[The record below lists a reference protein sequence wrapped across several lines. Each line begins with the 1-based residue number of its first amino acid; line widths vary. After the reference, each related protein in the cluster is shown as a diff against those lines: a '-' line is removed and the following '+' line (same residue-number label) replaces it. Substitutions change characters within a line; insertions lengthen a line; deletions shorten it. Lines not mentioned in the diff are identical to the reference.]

1 MNYLVLDLEMCGVSA
16 LYSHRYKYKHEIIQ
30 IGGVLLG
37 EDYEPIATIC
47 QYVQP
52 KYGVLDH
59 FISQMTGITND
70 QIKYAPMLEEA
81 VIHLLEWI
89 GNREYKVFAWS
100 NTDYRQLKHEIQSK
114 GITNPEILEFINPD
128 CWTDYQKTFDN
139 RYDFDRS
146 VGLADALELCEIEP
160 DGHFHD
166 GLDDAINT
174 AKIIKKLEEN
184 PEYQIVH
191 SDHVIGS
198 ESVPLK
204 TSLGELFAGLDIK
217 FA

>member
-1 MNYLVLDLEMCGVSA
+1 MFFTVKQITADIFQQLIRIKSRFWNAGG
-16 LYSHRYKYKHEIIQ
+16 SH
-30 IGGVLLG
+30 
-37 EDYEPIATIC
+37 ATIC

-114 GITNPEILEFINPD
+114 GITNPEILEFVNQD
-128 CWTDYQKTFDN
+128 RWTDYQKTFDN

-174 AKIIKKLEEN
+174 AKIIKKLEEK
-184 PEYQIVH
+184 
-191 SDHVIGS
+191 D
-198 ESVPLK
+198 
-204 TSLGELFAGLDIK
+204 LGENAVWIRNF
-217 FA
+217 

>member
-1 MNYLVLDLEMCGVSA
+1 M
-16 LYSHRYKYKHEIIQ
+16 
-30 IGGVLLG
+30 
-37 EDYEPIATIC
+37 
-47 QYVQP
+47 QP

-114 GITNPEILEFINPD
+114 GITNPEILEFVNQER
-128 CWTDYQKTFDN
+128 WTDYQKTFDN

-174 AKIIKKLEEN
+174 AKIIKKLEEKDLEEN
-184 PEYQIVH
+184 AVWIRN
-191 SDHVIGS
+191 
-198 ESVPLK
+198 
-204 TSLGELFAGLDIK
+204 F
-217 FA
+217 

>member
-1 MNYLVLDLEMCGVSA
+1 MNYLVLDLEMWGVSG

-70 QIKYAPMLEEA
+70 
-81 VIHLLEWI
+81 
-89 GNREYKVFAWS
+89 R
-100 NTDYRQLKHEIQSK
+100 
-114 GITNPEILEFINPD
+114 
-128 CWTDYQKTFDN
+128 WTDYQKTFDN

-174 AKIIKKLEEN
+174 AKIIKKLEEK
-184 PEYQIVH
+184 
-191 SDHVIGS
+191 D
-198 ESVPLK
+198 
-204 TSLGELFAGLDIK
+204 LGENAVWIRNF
-217 FA
+217 

>member
-1 MNYLVLDLEMCGVSA
+1 M
-16 LYSHRYKYKHEIIQ
+16 
-30 IGGVLLG
+30 
-37 EDYEPIATIC
+37 
-47 QYVQP
+47 QP

-89 GNREYKVFAWS
+89 GNRECKVFAWS

-114 GITNPEILEFINPD
+114 GITNPEILEFINQD
-128 CWTDYQKTFDN
+128 RWTD
-139 RYDFDRS
+139 
-146 VGLADALELCEIEP
+146 
-160 DGHFHD
+160 
-166 GLDDAINT
+166 
-174 AKIIKKLEEN
+174 
-184 PEYQIVH
+184 YQIVH

-198 ESVPLK
+198 ESEPLK
-204 TSLGELFAGLDIK
+204 TSLGELFSGLDIK

>member
-1 MNYLVLDLEMCGVSA
+1 MA
-16 LYSHRYKYKHEIIQ
+16 LNCRNIWLSFSGMVALKVRTGGSKSPGIISRFWNAGGSH
-30 IGGVLLG
+30 
-37 EDYEPIATIC
+37 ATIC

-114 GITNPEILEFINPD
+114 GITNPEILEFVNQD
-128 CWTDYQKTFDN
+128 RWTDYQKTFDN

-174 AKIIKKLEEN
+174 AKIIKKLEEK
-184 PEYQIVH
+184 
-191 SDHVIGS
+191 D
-198 ESVPLK
+198 
-204 TSLGELFAGLDIK
+204 LGENAVWIRNF
-217 FA
+217 

>member
-1 MNYLVLDLEMCGVSA
+1 MNYLVLDLEMCGVSD
-16 LYSHRYKYKHEIIQ
+16 LYSRRYKYKHEIIQ

-47 QYVQP
+47 QYVRP
-52 KYGVLDH
+52 EYGVLDH
-59 FISQMTGITND
+59 FISQMTGITNEH
-70 QIKYAPMLEEA
+70 IKHAPMLEEA
-81 VIHLLEWI
+81 VMHLLEWI
-89 GNREYKVFAWS
+89 GDREYKVFAWS

-114 GITNPEILEFINPD
+114 GLTNPKILEFVNED
-128 CWTDYQKTFDN
+128 RWTDYQKTFDR

-184 PEYQIVH
+184 PDYQIVH

-198 ESVPLK
+198 EPLK

>member
-1 MNYLVLDLEMCGVSA
+1 M
-16 LYSHRYKYKHEIIQ
+16 H
-30 IGGVLLG
+30 
-37 EDYEPIATIC
+37 TIC

-114 GITNPEILEFINPD
+114 GITNPEILEFVNQD
-128 CWTDYQKTFDN
+128 RWTDYQKTFDN
-139 RYDFDRS
+139 RYVFDRS
-146 VGLADALELCEIEP
+146 VGLADAWN
-160 DGHFHD
+160 F
-166 GLDDAINT
+166 
-174 AKIIKKLEEN
+174 AK
-184 PEYQIVH
+184 
-191 SDHVIGS
+191 
-198 ESVPLK
+198 
-204 TSLGELFAGLDIK
+204 
-217 FA
+217 

>member
-1 MNYLVLDLEMCGVSA
+1 MFFTVKQITADIFQQLIRIKSRFWNAGG
-16 LYSHRYKYKHEIIQ
+16 SH
-30 IGGVLLG
+30 
-37 EDYEPIATIC
+37 ATIC

-70 QIKYAPMLEEA
+70 
-81 VIHLLEWI
+81 
-89 GNREYKVFAWS
+89 R
-100 NTDYRQLKHEIQSK
+100 
-114 GITNPEILEFINPD
+114 
-128 CWTDYQKTFDN
+128 WTDYQKTFDN

-174 AKIIKKLEEN
+174 AKIIKKLEEK
-184 PEYQIVH
+184 
-191 SDHVIGS
+191 D
-198 ESVPLK
+198 
-204 TSLGELFAGLDIK
+204 LGESAVWIRNF
-217 FA
+217 

>member
-1 MNYLVLDLEMCGVSA
+1 MALNYRNMWLS
-16 LYSHRYKYKHEIIQ
+16 YSGMVAHKVRTGGSKSPGIISRFWNA
-30 IGGVLLG
+30 GGSH
-37 EDYEPIATIC
+37 ATIC

-114 GITNPEILEFINPD
+114 GITNPEILEFVNQD
-128 CWTDYQKTFDN
+128 LWTDYQKTFDN

-174 AKIIKKLEEN
+174 AKIIKKLEEK
-184 PEYQIVH
+184 
-191 SDHVIGS
+191 D
-198 ESVPLK
+198 
-204 TSLGELFAGLDIK
+204 LGENAVWIRNF
-217 FA
+217 

>member
-1 MNYLVLDLEMCGVSA
+1 MALNYRNIWLSFSGMVA
-16 LYSHRYKYKHEIIQ
+16 LKVRTGGSKSPGIISRFWNAGGSH
-30 IGGVLLG
+30 
-37 EDYEPIATIC
+37 ATIC

-114 GITNPEILEFINPD
+114 GITNPEILEFVNQD
-128 CWTDYQKTFDN
+128 RWTDYQKTFDN

-146 VGLADALELCEIEP
+146 VGLTDALELCEIEP

-174 AKIIKKLEEN
+174 AKIIKKLEEK
-184 PEYQIVH
+184 
-191 SDHVIGS
+191 D
-198 ESVPLK
+198 
-204 TSLGELFAGLDIK
+204 LGENAVWIRNF
-217 FA
+217 

>member
-1 MNYLVLDLEMCGVSA
+1 M
-16 LYSHRYKYKHEIIQ
+16 
-30 IGGVLLG
+30 
-37 EDYEPIATIC
+37 
-47 QYVQP
+47 QP

-114 GITNPEILEFINPD
+114 GITNPEILEFVNQD
-128 CWTDYQKTFDN
+128 RWTDYQKTFDN

-160 DGHFHD
+160 EDIFMTD
-166 GLDDAINT
+166 LTMQLIQRRLLRNWKR
-174 AKIIKKLEEN
+174 KI
-184 PEYQIVH
+184 
-191 SDHVIGS
+191 
-198 ESVPLK
+198 
-204 TSLGELFAGLDIK
+204 
-217 FA
+217 

>member
-1 MNYLVLDLEMCGVSA
+1 MRSSLTTKLVFFTVKQITADIFQQLIRIKSRFWNAGG
-16 LYSHRYKYKHEIIQ
+16 SH
-30 IGGVLLG
+30 
-37 EDYEPIATIC
+37 ATIC

-70 QIKYAPMLEEA
+70 
-81 VIHLLEWI
+81 
-89 GNREYKVFAWS
+89 R
-100 NTDYRQLKHEIQSK
+100 
-114 GITNPEILEFINPD
+114 
-128 CWTDYQKTFDN
+128 WTDYQKTFDN

-174 AKIIKKLEEN
+174 AKIIKKLEEK
-184 PEYQIVH
+184 
-191 SDHVIGS
+191 D
-198 ESVPLK
+198 
-204 TSLGELFAGLDIK
+204 LGENAVWIRNF
-217 FA
+217 

>member
-1 MNYLVLDLEMCGVSA
+1 MNYLVLDLEMCGVSG

-114 GITNPEILEFINPD
+114 GITNPEILEFVNQD
-128 CWTDYQKTFDN
+128 RWTDYQKTFDN

-184 PEYQIVH
+184 PDYQIVH
-191 SDHVIGS
+191 SDHVIES
-198 ESVPLK
+198 ESEPLK
-204 TSLGELFAGLDIK
+204 TSLGELFSGLDIK

>member
-1 MNYLVLDLEMCGVSA
+1 MALNYRNIWLSFSGMVA
-16 LYSHRYKYKHEIIQ
+16 LKVRTGGSKSPGIISRFWNAGGSH
-30 IGGVLLG
+30 
-37 EDYEPIATIC
+37 ATIC

-114 GITNPEILEFINPD
+114 GITNPEILEFVNQD
-128 CWTDYQKTFDN
+128 RWTDYQKTFDN

-174 AKIIKKLEEN
+174 AKIIKKLEEK
-184 PEYQIVH
+184 
-191 SDHVIGS
+191 D
-198 ESVPLK
+198 
-204 TSLGELFAGLDIK
+204 LGENAVWIRNF
-217 FA
+217 